1 MKNNL
6 FAQSLEVS
14 GNKIQG
20 PLKGPGGT
28 DISSLGDIISI
39 VLPVI
44 IGLGGIIL
52 FFVLV
57 LGGIGIMTS
66 AGNPEK
72 LKSAA
77 AKITASL
84 IGFELL
90 ILTYVIIN
98 FVSKIFGLGT
108 GLFYAL

>member
-14 GNKIQG
+14 GNKIEG
-20 PLKGPGGT
+20 PLKGPGGANI
-28 DISSLGDIISI
+28 DSLGDIISI

-72 LKSAA
+72 LKSAG
-77 AKITASL
+77 AKISTSL
-84 IGFELL
+84 IGFVLL

-108 GLFYAL
+108 GLF

>member
-1 MKNNL
+1 MILNKI

-14 GNKIQG
+14 GNKIEG

-28 DISSLGDIISI
+28 DISSLADIISI
-39 VLPVI
+39 VLPII

-72 LKSAA
+72 LKAA
-77 AKITASL
+77 SAKITSSL
-84 IGFELL
+84 IGFVLL
-90 ILTYVIIN
+90 ALSYVIIN

-108 GLFYAL
+108 GLF